1 MRDFP
6 FAGSQTRCVQS
17 VCLNMRV
24 EKKRKGDGEREIGM
38 QTYMCPYVQVGVSV

>member
-1 MRDFP
+1 LPDRRHVVSKVFVSMRI
-6 FAGSQTRCVQS
+6 
-17 VCLNMRV
+17 